1 MTININMRATNK
13 KALSFIPISDDEYDS
28 SGDLCD
34 VIGLWDGL
42 SDTLKT
48 AWLYD
53 KINAIAGK
61 DIMECLLRV
70 GKRQ

>member
-1 MTININMRATNK
+1 MTINMRATNK

-28 SGDLCD
+28 SSELCD

-53 KINAIAGK
+53 KLNAIAGK
-61 DIMECLLRV
+61 DIMNILSKV
-70 GKRQ
+70 GKRP

>member
-1 MTININMRATNK
+1 MQTNMRIGNK
-13 KALSFIPISDDEYDS
+13 RALAFTPISDAEYHS

-34 VIGLWDGL
+34 VIVLWDGL

-53 KINAIAGK
+53 KINAIGGK
-61 DIMECLLRV
+61 DILECLLRV

>member
-1 MTININMRATNK
+1 MQTNMRVGNK
-13 KALSFIPISDDEYDS
+13 RALAFTPISDDEYTNS
-28 SGDLCD
+28 SDLCD

-53 KINAIAGK
+53 KLNAIAGK
-61 DIMECLLRV
+61 DIMNILSKV
-70 GKRQ
+70 GKRP

>member
-1 MTININMRATNK
+1 MINTKMRLINRRALAFT
-13 KALSFIPISDDEYDS
+13 PISDDEYTNS
-28 SGDLCD
+28 SDLCD

>member
-1 MTININMRATNK
+1 MQTTMRVGNK
-13 KALSFIPISDDEYDS
+13 RALAFTPISDDEYTNS
-28 SGDLCD
+28 SDLCD

-53 KINAIAGK
+53 KINAIGGK
-61 DIMECLLRV
+61 DILECLLRV

>member
-1 MTININMRATNK
+1 MINTKMRLINRRALAFT
-13 KALSFIPISDDEYDS
+13 PISDDEYTNS
-28 SGDLCD
+28 SDLCD

-53 KINAIAGK
+53 KLNAIAGK
-61 DIMECLLRV
+61 DIMNILSKV
-70 GKRQ
+70 GKRP

>member
-1 MTININMRATNK
+1 MQTNMRSGNK
-13 KALSFIPISDDEYDS
+13 RALAFTPISDQEYDS
-28 SGDLCD
+28 SSNLCE
-34 VIGLWDGL
+34 VIGLWDSL

-61 DIMECLLRV
+61 DIMSILSKV
-70 GKRQ
+70 GKRP